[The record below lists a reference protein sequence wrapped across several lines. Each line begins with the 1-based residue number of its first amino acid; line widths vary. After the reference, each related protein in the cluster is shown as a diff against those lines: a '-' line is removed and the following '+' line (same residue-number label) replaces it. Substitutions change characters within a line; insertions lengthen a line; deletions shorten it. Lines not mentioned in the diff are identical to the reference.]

1 MKESKEVIFTDEMT
15 KVFNRRF
22 LLERVKEEIGRA
34 EKGRGGF
41 AIVLIDIDQFK
52 SVNESYGHLA
62 GDESLHLFAGFLKD
76 SVRKDDVVC
85 RYEGDVFAVI
95 LPEADIKRAIGCGER
110 LVNLLDN
117 KEFPL
122 KTSPAVTLKFSI
134 SIGVASYPE
143 DARDVAG
150 LLQNA
155 SRALKKA
162 KLKIPSRIAQYKSL
176 EKKKEIPIKLNF
188 ERFIGRDDALSLL
201 KTAIEAVPTGKGKA
215 FFVTGQVGIG
225 KTRLLHQAMSYA
237 GLIGFTTFYETAYMQ
252 REENP
257 FFLFHS
263 LIEDTTRMFEPQ
275 IILQVIKDIEAW
287 KDGLSLFAPDIFGHH
302 SNGEVHLRREKQAV
316 ERHLLF
322 ESIARFLV
330 EISRYNP
337 LFIFFDDLQWAGR
350 DDMTMLQHIIEHN
363 ENSRILI
370 AGAFRE
376 DEIDDERNGLQ
387 QFMSALS
394 GAGFIE
400 TISLSVLSP
409 KEVRE
414 MISVALGLWEIPVD
428 IVEFIREITE
438 GNPLFIVEVLKM
450 LIEKGYIYKSG
461 ISWNFHKVNEMDL
474 PTRITDILVRKIET
488 LSKATRVLLRAAAV
502 IGEVFTLERI
512 SYVIG
517 DEQAHLKEMLLEA
530 GEKGVIVE
538 SSDRKGEF
546 RFAYRLMQRVLY
558 GELPEERRRSLH
570 QRVGEMLEEWY
581 GKTDEQLEQRGFHFE
596 KAGLHERALSCF
608 LSSAE
613 EAEKHMSFQKAIAMY
628 TRAMGKLEIVGC
640 QQSALFD
647 IQYKLGNLYTKMG
660 KLRKAEKCFLD
671 SLNLVADDDRE
682 GNRIVFLELGR
693 IYAKRGGFDKAMDY
707 FKRAQELLPEDSGLE
722 RAMILKDQAEIA
734 LKRGKYS
741 EAFSIA
747 QEALSLL
754 GDERIEEHSEILNTL
769 GNANYY
775 WGRLEEA
782 MKCYNKSLHLARKC
796 QDTGRIAISFKNI
809 GQVFLEQGKK
819 WDAERYF
826 KSALEYAQE
835 IGDQFLMGKIY
846 NNLGVL
852 FTPDDIER
860 AKENFMNSLA
870 IKRRIGDDDGVAVIL
885 NNMGNLYV
893 RDGELDKALSMFNE
907 ALRIWI
913 HMEAPT
919 ALVVTYLNIG
929 GIYYLKKNFE
939 RSIYYTFKAKEIA
952 KEIQYV
958 NGEISAIIHLAQ
970 LLIEEKKPQAVHELV
985 EEAESLNRIYDS
997 EDYRINIALL
1007 RSHIAFAEDDLEA
1020 STGCFEQIIESVSK
1034 ITDRN
1039 LEKRVEIFGGR
1050 LLVKKGNFNEAE
1062 RYFERAQHICEEMDD
1077 LVGLVS
1083 VHYFKAVLFAS
1094 MGDGDG
1100 AYRLLL
1106 RAKEMLGTHGARL
1119 WSTKIDTMLKEL
1131 DREEPPASAS

>member
-1 MKESKEVIFTDEMT
+1 MKKSKDHIFTDEMT

-52 SVNESYGHLA
+52 SINESFGHLA
-62 GDESLHLFAGFLKD
+62 GDEALYLFAGFLKD
-76 SVRKDDVVC
+76 SVRKDDIVC

-95 LPEADIKRAIGCGER
+95 LPEADIKRALGCGER

-117 KEFPL
+117 KGFPL
-122 KTSPAVTLKFSI
+122 KTSTNVTLKLST

-155 SRALKKA
+155 ARALKKA
-162 KLKIPSRIAQYKSL
+162 KLKISSRIAQYKSL
-176 EKKKEIPIKLNF
+176 ERKKETPIKLNF
-188 ERFIGRDDALSLL
+188 ERFIGRDDTLSLL
-201 KTAIEAVPTGKGKA
+201 KSAIEAVPTGKGKA

-225 KTRLLHQAMSYA
+225 KTRLLRQAMSYA
-237 GLIGFTTFYETAYMQ
+237 GLIGFTTFYETAYLQ
-252 REENP
+252 RKEMSY
-257 FFLFHS
+257 FLFHS

-275 IILQVIKDIEAW
+275 IILQVMRDIAAW
-287 KDGLSLFAPDIFGHH
+287 KDGLSWFAPDIFGGNAKGK
-302 SNGEVHLRREKQAV
+302 SDQRTDKGTVEK
-316 ERHLLF
+316 HLLF
-322 ESIARFLV
+322 ESIARFRV

-337 LFIFFDDLQWAGR
+337 LFIYFDDLHWAR
-350 DDMTMLQHIIEHN
+350 EDDIAMLHHVIEHN

-370 AGAFRE
+370 AGALRE
-376 DEIDDERNGLQ
+376 DEINDERNDLR
-387 QFMSALS
+387 QFMGALS
-394 GAGFIE
+394 SAGFIE
-400 TISLSVLSP
+400 TISLGLLSP
-409 KEVRE
+409 KEVKE
-414 MISVALGLWEIPVD
+414 MISVALGLWKIPVD

-474 PTRITDILVRKIET
+474 PTRIADILVRKVET
-488 LSKATRVLLRAAAV
+488 LGEETRALLRAAAV
-502 IGEVFTLERI
+502 IGEVFTLERV
-512 SYVIG
+512 SYLIEK
-517 DEQAHLKEMLLEA
+517 DEEWIQKMLKEA
-530 GEKGVIVE
+530 SEKDTVVE
-538 SSDRKGEF
+538 HSDRKGEY

-558 GELPEERRRSLH
+558 DELPESERRSLH
-570 QRVGEMLEEWY
+570 QKTAEMLEAWY
-581 GKTDEQLEQRGFHFE
+581 GKTNEQLEQRGFHFE
-596 KAGLHERALSCF
+596 KAGLYERALSHF
-608 LSSAE
+608 LLAAQD
-613 EAEKHMSFQKAIAMY
+613 AEKNMSFQKAIELY
-628 TRAMGKLEIVGC
+628 TRVLGKLEAMD
-640 QQSALFD
+640 SPKNALFD
-647 IQYKLGNLYTKMG
+647 IRHKLGILYTKMG

-671 SLNLVADDDRE
+671 SLKLVAPDDRQGRRQIFHE
-682 GNRIVFLELGR
+682 IGR
-693 IYAKRGGFDKAMDY
+693 IYAKRGGFGKAMDY
-707 FKRAQELLPEDSGLE
+707 FRKAKELLPEGAVRE

-741 EAFSIA
+741 EAFSLA
-747 QEALSLL
+747 QEALKLI
-754 GDERIEEHSEILNTL
+754 GDESIEEHSEILNIL
-769 GNANYY
+769 GNANFY

-782 MKCYNKSLHLARKC
+782 LKFYNKSLHLARKC
-796 QDTGRIAISFKNI
+796 QDRKRIAIAFKNI

-826 KSALEYAQE
+826 RSALECAQE
-835 IGDQFLMGKIY
+835 ISDLFLMGKIY

-860 AKENFMNSLA
+860 AKENFMNSLN
-870 IKRRIGDDDGVAVIL
+870 IKRQIGDDDGVAVIL

-907 ALRIWI
+907 ALRIWVQ
-913 HMEAPT
+913 MEAPT
-919 ALVVTYLNIG
+919 ALVITYLNIG

-939 RSIYYTFKAKEIA
+939 RSFYNTFKAKEIA

-970 LLIEEKKPQAVHELV
+970 LLIEEGKPQAVHELIEEV
-985 EEAESLNRIYDS
+985 EKLNQIYQS

-1007 RSHIAFAEDDLEA
+1007 RSHIAYEEEDLEESA
-1020 STGCFEQIIESVSK
+1020 RYFEKIIESVSK

-1050 LLVKKGNFNEAE
+1050 LLTKQGNFSEAQ
-1062 RYFERAQHICEEMDD
+1062 RYFERARLICEEMDD
-1077 LVGLVS
+1077 FVGVVS
-1083 VHYFKAVLFAS
+1083 VLYFKAVLFTS
-1094 MGDGDG
+1094 RGDADQ
-1100 AYRLLL
+1100 AHQLLL
-1106 RAKEMLGTHGARL
+1106 QAKDILRKHDARL
-1119 WSTKIDTMLKEL
+1119 WAVKVDELLKKL
-1131 DREEPPASAS
+1131 KGLG